1 MHRPHRQGDEGD
13 LIARRALRTAFLAAA
28 LLSGGRA
35 TAAEPKVEEFTTHS
49 GLTVLLRRIE
59 GAKSTE
65 QKAVGEYIRTQT
77 FDTIVGKVKFGANG
91 EWEKPRVLLVQ
102 YQNIKGTDMSQF
114 AGPGKR
120 VVLLP
125 EALKSGSLIYPYAE
139 ALK

>member
-1 MHRPHRQGDEGD
+1 MMQ
-13 LIARRALRTAFLAAA
+13 
-28 LLSGGRA
+28 
-35 TAAEPKVEEFTTHS
+35 
-49 GLTVLLRRIE
+49 VLGQAIE

-77 FDTIVGKVKFGANG
+77 FDTIVGKVKFGSNG

-102 YQNIKGTDMSQF
+102 YQNIKGTDISQF

-125 EALKSGSLIYPYAE
+125 ETLKSGSLIYPYAE